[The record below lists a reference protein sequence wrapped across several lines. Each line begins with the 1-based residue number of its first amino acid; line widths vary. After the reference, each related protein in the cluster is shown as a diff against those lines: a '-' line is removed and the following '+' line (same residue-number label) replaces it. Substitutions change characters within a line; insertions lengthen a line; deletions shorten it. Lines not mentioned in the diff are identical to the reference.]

1 MTVLIRPLG
10 PRDASACDEIVASL
24 PDFFGIEEGIR
35 ACTEA
40 VRSESGFVAVEDGS
54 VRSFVTFARHFEESA
69 EITWM
74 ATDAGHRRRGLGGAL
89 IEELATTL
97 VAEGRRLLL
106 VMTLSPNDPFDEED
120 GYGSTRRFYGRHGF
134 VLARDIS
141 ELWTENIAALMARP
155 LVGMQPST
163 R

>member
-1 MTVLIRPLG
+1 
-10 PRDASACDEIVASL
+10 
-24 PDFFGIEEGIR
+24 
-35 ACTEA
+35 
-40 VRSESGFVAVEDGS
+40 
-54 VRSFVTFARHFEESA
+54 
-69 EITWM
+69 
-74 ATDAGHRRRGLGGAL
+74 LGGAL

-106 VMTLSPNDPFDEED
+106 VMTLSPNDPFDEGD

-134 VLARDIS
+134 VLAREIP

-155 LVGMQPST
+155 LVDMRPSA